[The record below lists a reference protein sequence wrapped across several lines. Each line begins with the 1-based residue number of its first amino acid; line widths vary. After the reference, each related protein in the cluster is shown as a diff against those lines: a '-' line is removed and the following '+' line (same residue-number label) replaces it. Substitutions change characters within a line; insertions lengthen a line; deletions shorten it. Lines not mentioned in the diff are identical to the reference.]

1 MDGQTPFLEILA
13 NPGYYWNKT
22 KVDLRG
28 QYSLKELSDGVNE
41 SDLDENASEEE
52 DDTKFFQHLSS
63 KAENTLLVIVCVML
77 NATKTSP
84 MFTID
89 ERVGMVK
96 RAVVRYSNVRVDTA
110 DVLLAEYARRY
121 ENAVIVKGLRAASDF
136 DYEFQMNLINKKINP
151 ELETMFLT
159 ASEKYTF
166 LSSSVVREMAT
177 YGADLTGLV
186 PTELI
191 PDIEEKA
198 KLWRKT

>member
-1 MDGQTPFLEILA
+1 
-13 NPGYYWNKT
+13 
-22 KVDLRG
+22 
-28 QYSLKELSDGVNE
+28 
-41 SDLDENASEEE
+41 
-52 DDTKFFQHLSS
+52 
-63 KAENTLLVIVCVML
+63 ML

-96 RAVVRYSNVRVDTA
+96 RAVARYPNVRVDTA
-110 DVLLAEYARRY
+110 GMLLAEYARQY

-191 PDIEEKA
+191 PEIEEKA
-198 KLWRKT
+198 KLWRKA

>member
-1 MDGQTPFLEILA
+1 MSDEKRIA
-13 NPGYYWNKT
+13 ICPGSFDPITLGHLNIIRRSAKIF
-22 KVDLRG
+22 
-28 QYSLKELSDGVNE
+28 
-41 SDLDENASEEE
+41 DE
-52 DDTKFFQHLSS
+52 
-63 KAENTLLVIVCVML
+63 VVVCVML

-96 RAVVRYSNVRVDTA
+96 RAVARYPNVRVDTA
-110 DVLLAEYARRY
+110 GMLLAEYARQY

-191 PDIEEKA
+191 PEIEEKA
-198 KLWRKT
+198 KLWRKA